1 MCQIVDGKQSAIIDK
16 HKERAVF
23 TKINKIKNFAVFKE
37 FDWDVSVRDEG
48 RTIGKFK
55 KLNIIYG
62 RNYSGKTSLSRIVR
76 SLELKKKHDKYRNA
90 EYSFSHEGAELLSQ
104 QNLET
109 CQYSV
114 RVYNK
119 DFVDDNLRWLSN
131 PDGSIKPFAVLGDEN
146 ITLEK
151 EIEEKE
157 NLLGTEDTI
166 GSLRNR
172 LKIESEDLSAVQGRV
187 KTAQTGLDSKLRD
200 KANGPI
206 KTNPN
211 YRQFTYTITNIKAD
225 IIALDKKPQPNLTP
239 GQQAELITLLNDQ
252 AKPEIVFGEKFTDK
266 RNTFLAEARL
276 LLEKEVKPTQSIQ
289 DLINNALLQKWV
301 REGIESHKNVRS
313 TCAFCGSPI
322 PADLWAKLDAHFSK
336 ESDSLRADIQAL
348 LDRVNTERAQI
359 PKSLPIK
366 QLDFY
371 STYHEEFSGLNE
383 QFLETIKQYDD
394 NFVLITTVLSLRLN
408 DIFRTFPTPTL
419 MPEILDIGA
428 TYSSISELVTKHN
441 KKTETL
447 DNDQSTTR
455 TVLRLDEV
463 SKFVTD
469 ISYKKEL
476 NAIDDLNSEVSS
488 KAETKNKTSTEILQL
503 EKDIQKLKNKLKD
516 ERRGAERVNHYLENH
531 FGHTG
536 LKLSALDNEAVTE
549 INFKIFRGDSP
560 AENLS
565 EGECSLVAFCY
576 FIAKLEDVETQ
587 GKELIVWIDDPISS
601 LDSNHI
607 FFVYSLI
614 EHVLASPIKTPNQKN
629 AYRYSQL
636 FISTHNLDFLKY
648 LKKLSK
654 PMDNSPKPKID
665 CEYFILERSN
675 DVSHLKLMPKYLK
688 QYVTEFN
695 YLFSQVHACA
705 KSTALEIGHESF
717 YNFGNNLRKFLEA
730 YLFYKFPNNKSNDEK
745 LKAFFGGDQIA
756 TSLANRVNNELSHLE
771 EIFDRSMRPLDVP
784 EITKLA
790 NFVLDTMKQK
800 DPDQYQ
806 ALLDSTNLQ

>member
-1 MCQIVDGKQSAIIDK
+1 MPNYRRKQFATTDK

-23 TKINKIKNFAVFKE
+23 TKINNIKNFAVFKE
-37 FDWDVSVRDEG
+37 FNWDTSVRDEG
-48 RTIGKFK
+48 NNIGKFK
-55 KLNIIYG
+55 KLNVIYG

-76 SLELKKKHDKYRNA
+76 SLELKKKHDKYLNA
-90 EYSFSHEGAELLSQ
+90 EYSFSHEGPELLNQ
-104 QNLET
+104 QNLES

-157 NLLGTEDTI
+157 NILGTEETI

-172 LKIESEDLSAVQGRV
+172 LKIESENLATAQSLA
-187 KTAQTGLDSKLRD
+187 KTAQTGLDNKLRD

-225 IIALDKKPQPNLTP
+225 ISALEKKPQLSLTP
-239 GQQAELITLLNDQ
+239 ENQAELITLLNEQ
-252 AKPEIVFGEKFTDK
+252 AKPEINFSEKFTDK
-266 RNTFLAEARL
+266 INTFLVDARL

-289 DLINNALLQKWV
+289 DLINDALMQKWV
-301 REGIESHKNVRS
+301 RDGIGIHKNVRS

-322 PADLWAKLDAHFSK
+322 PADLWAKLDAHFNK
-336 ESDSLRADIQAL
+336 ESDSLRTEIQTL
-348 LDRVNTERAQI
+348 LARIDTERDQI
-359 PKSLPIK
+359 PTSLPIK
-366 QLDFY
+366 QSDFY
-371 STYHEEFSGLNE
+371 GTFHDEFSGLHE
-383 QFLETIKQYDD
+383 QFLEAVKQYDG
-394 NFVLITTVLSLRLN
+394 NLLLIKNLLSLRLN
-408 DIFRTFPTPTL
+408 DIFRTFPTPTVKL
-419 MPEILDIGA
+419 ENLDIGA
-428 TYSSISELVTKHN
+428 IYDSVSEVVKKHN
-441 KKTETL
+441 NKTETL
-447 DNDQSTTR
+447 DNDQSTAR
-455 TVLRLDEV
+455 IVLRLDEV
-463 SKFVTD
+463 SKFITD

-476 NAIDDLNSEVSS
+476 DTIKLLNSDTES
-488 KAETKNKTSTEILQL
+488 KIEIKSKTNTEILKL
-503 EKDIQKLKNKLKD
+503 EKDIQALKNKLKD

-536 LKLSALDNEAVTE
+536 LKLSALDNDAVTE
-549 INFKIFRGDSP
+549 INFKIFRGDLP

-576 FIAKLEDVETQ
+576 FIAKLEDIETQ

-614 EHVLASPIKTPNQKN
+614 EHVLASPVKVPNQKN
-629 AYRYSQL
+629 TYKYSQL

-648 LKKLSK
+648 LKKISK
-654 PMDNSPKPKID
+654 PMDNSPKPKVD

-675 DVSHLKLMPKYLK
+675 DSSQIKLMPKYLK

-705 KSTALEIGHESF
+705 NSTAVDVGHESF

-745 LKAFFGGDQIA
+745 LKAFFGGDQLA
-756 TSLANRVNNELSHLE
+756 TSLANRINNEFSHLE
-771 EIFDRSMRPLDVP
+771 EMFDRSMRPLDVP
-784 EITKLA
+784 EITRLA
-790 NFVLDTMKQK
+790 NFVLDTIKQK

>member
-1 MCQIVDGKQSAIIDK
+1 ME

-23 TKINKIKNFAVFKE
+23 TKINKINNFAVFKD

-48 RTIGKFK
+48 RTVGKFK

-76 SLELKKKHDKYRNA
+76 SLELRKKHDKYQNA
-90 EYSFSHEGAELLSQ
+90 EYSFTHEGPEPLSQ
-104 QNLET
+104 NNLDT
-109 CQYSV
+109 CQYSI

-131 PDGSIKPFAVLGDEN
+131 PDGSIRPFAVLGDEN

-157 NLLGTEDTI
+157 ALLGSEDII
-166 GSLRNR
+166 GSLRYR
-172 LKIESEDLSAVQGRV
+172 VKRETEDVEAVQKRV
-187 KTAQTGLDSKLRD
+187 KTAQTALDNKLRD

-211 YRQFTYTITNIKAD
+211 YKQFTYTITNIKAD
-225 IIALDKKPQPNLTP
+225 IAALQKKPQPNLTP
-239 GQQAELITLLNDQ
+239 GQLTELVTLLGEQ
-252 AKPEIVFGEKFTDK
+252 AKPELTFGGIFTNK
-266 RNTFLAEARL
+266 INTLLGEARL

-289 DLINNALLQKWV
+289 DLINDALLQKWV
-301 REGIESHKNVRS
+301 RDGIESHKNLRP
-313 TCAFCGSPI
+313 TCAFCGSTI
-322 PADLWAKLDAHFSK
+322 PTDLWVKLDAHFSK
-336 ESDSLRADIQAL
+336 ESDSLRTDIESL
-348 LDRVNTERAQI
+348 LLRINTEREKL
-359 PKSLPIK
+359 PKTLPLK
-366 QLDFY
+366 QSDFY
-371 STYHEEFSGLNE
+371 SAYHEEFSTLNE
-383 QFLETIKQYDD
+383 QFLEAAQLYDD
-394 NFVLITTVLSLRLN
+394 NILLISSVLSLRLN
-408 DIFRTFPTPTL
+408 DIFHNFPTPTL
-419 MPEILDIGA
+419 AQTRLEIGSI
-428 TYSSISELVTKHN
+428 YSALSETVKKHN

-447 DNDQSTTR
+447 DNDQSTAR

-463 SKFVTD
+463 SKFATD
-469 ISYKKEL
+469 ISYPNEL
-476 NAIDDLNSEVSS
+476 KAINDLSDDITSKNDTRAKTNSE
-488 KAETKNKTSTEILQL
+488 ILRL
-503 EKDIQKLKNKLKD
+503 EKEVQALKNKLKD

-536 LKLSALDNEAVTE
+536 LRLSALDNEAVTE
-549 INFKIFRGDSP
+549 INFKIFRGDLP

-576 FIAKLEDVETQ
+576 FIAKLEDIETQ

-614 EHVLASPIKTPNQKN
+614 EHVLASPVKTANQKN
-629 AYRYSQL
+629 TYKYSQL

-654 PMDNSPKPKID
+654 PMDNSPKPKAD

-675 DVSHLKLMPKYLK
+675 DTSQLKLMPKYLK
-688 QYVTEFN
+688 NYVTEFN
-695 YLFSQVHACA
+695 YLFSQVHTCA
-705 KSTALEIGHESF
+705 HSTAIEVGHESF

-730 YLFYKFPNNKSNDEK
+730 YLFYKYPNNQSNDEK
-745 LKAFFGGDQIA
+745 LRAFFGGNQIA

-784 EITKLA
+784 EITRLA

-800 DPDQYQ
+800 DPEQYQ

>member
-1 MCQIVDGKQSAIIDK
+1 M
-16 HKERAVF
+16 F
-23 TKINKIKNFAVFKE
+23 TKINKIKNFAVFKD
-37 FDWDVSVRDEG
+37 FDWDLSVRDEG
-48 RTIGKFK
+48 RTVGKFK

-62 RNYSGKTSLSRIVR
+62 RNYSGKTSLSRIMR
-76 SLELKKKHDKYRNA
+76 SLELKKKHDKYQHA
-90 EYSFSHEGAELLSQ
+90 EYSFTHEGPESLSQ
-104 QNLET
+104 RSLDD
-109 CQYSV
+109 CKYSV

-157 NLLGTEDTI
+157 ILLGTEDI
-166 GSLRNR
+166 VGSLRH
-172 LKIESEDLSAVQGRV
+172 RV
-187 KTAQTGLDSKLRD
+187 KTEAKDLETVQKRARTAQTTLDGKLRD

-225 IIALDKKPQPNLTP
+225 ITALEKKPQQNLTP
-239 GQQAELITLLNDQ
+239 EQQAELVVLLGEQ
-252 AKPEIVFGEKFTDK
+252 AKPELIFSETFTSQK
-266 RNTFLAEARL
+266 NTLLGEARL
-276 LLEKEVKPTQSIQ
+276 LLEKEIKPTQSIQ
-289 DLINNALLQKWV
+289 ELINNALLQKWV
-301 REGIESHKNVRS
+301 RDGIESHKNLRS

-322 PADLWAKLDAHFSK
+322 PANLWAKLDAHFSK
-336 ESDSLRADIQAL
+336 ESDSLRTDIESTL
-348 LDRVNTERAQI
+348 KKIETEREKL
-359 PKSLPIK
+359 PKTLPLK

-371 STYHEEFSGLNE
+371 STYHEDFVSLNE
-383 QFLETIKQYDD
+383 RFLEAVKQYDD
-394 NFVLITTVLSLRLN
+394 NLLLIANVLSLRLN
-408 DIFRTFPTPTL
+408 DIFHTFPAPTL
-419 MPEILDIGA
+419 TADNLEIGSI
-428 TYSSISELVTKHN
+428 YSALSEIVKKHN

-447 DNDQSTTR
+447 DNDQLAARTT
-455 TVLRLDEV
+455 LRLDEV
-463 SKFVTD
+463 SKFATD
-469 ISYKKEL
+469 ISYPNEL
-476 NAIDDLNSEVSS
+476 KAINDLNNDVIS
-488 KAETKNKTSTEILQL
+488 KNETIDKTNTEILQL
-503 EKDIQKLKNKLKD
+503 EKDIQILKNKLKD

-536 LKLSALDNEAVTE
+536 LRLSALDNEAVTE
-549 INFKIFRGDSP
+549 INFKIFRGDLP

-614 EHVLASPIKTPNQKN
+614 EHVLASPIKVPNQKN
-629 AYRYSQL
+629 TYKYSQL

-665 CEYFILERSN
+665 CEYFILERAN
-675 DVSHLKLMPKYLK
+675 DASQIKLMPKYLK
-688 QYVTEFN
+688 HYVTEFN

-705 KSTALEIGHESF
+705 NSTAVEVGHESF

-730 YLFYKFPNNKSNDEK
+730 YLFYKFPNNQSNDEK
-745 LKAFFGGDQIA
+745 LKAFFGGNQIA

-784 EITKLA
+784 EITRLA

-800 DPDQYQ
+800 DPEQYQ
-806 ALLDSTNLQ
+806 ALLDSTDLQ